1 MSPSLGIL
9 EGMKVKELFLPTE
22 ANDHTPHLLQRTAMV
37 GMLVM
42 ILLSFAVVN
51 FQTSLWQSSQ
61 WLVGTV
67 LPAVVVDL
75 TNAEREELAAPLL
88 SRSAKLDEAARLKA
102 EHMAKNQYFA
112 HHSPDGVSPWYW
124 FEQVAYRYAHAGE
137 NLAIHFKDSDAVVAA
152 WMDSPTHRANIANSN
167 YTEIGVGTAKGTY
180 EGHQTVFVVQLF
192 GTPAVPLVATPAPA
206 LEVETLVEETDE
218 AGPLAAAEV
227 ELEQVAGDQDNVTLP
242 PESVPTTPAS
252 VTEAVIVPAEPPVVA
267 TEPPAAVYLDH
278 YATSS
283 GLAPAA
289 PTALDDVP
297 QPVSS
302 IDSMATK
309 PNSVLQI
316 IYLSLG
322 ILMSTLLLVSIVLGF
337 YNARPLQVV
346 YGVGLLLFMSALFY
360 VHASLTAQVVVA
372 STDTEAGG
380 VVRPL

>member
-1 MSPSLGIL
+1 
-9 EGMKVKELFLPTE
+9 MKVKEFFLPTE

-37 GMLVM
+37 GMFVM
-42 ILLSFAVVN
+42 ILLSFAAVN
-51 FQTSLWQSSQ
+51 AQALFWQSSQ

-75 TNAEREELAAPLL
+75 TNAERVELSAPVL

-102 EHMAKNQYFA
+102 EHMAKNEYFA
-112 HHSPDGVSPWYW
+112 HHSPDGISPWYW

-137 NLAIHFKDSDAVVAA
+137 NLAIHFKDSDAVIAA

-167 YTEIGVGTAKGTY
+167 YTEIGVGTARGTY

-192 GTPAVPLVATPAPA
+192 GTPAIPLVATPAPEPVA
-206 LEVETLVEETDE
+206 EIETAAEIN
-218 AGPLAAAEV
+218 PLIATEV
-227 ELEQVAGDQDNVTLP
+227 ELEQVAGEQDNVTLP
-242 PESVPTTPAS
+242 TETKLVEPEPVAEVEVAPVTLAEASESV
-252 VTEAVIVPAEPPVVA
+252 E
-267 TEPPAAVYLDH
+267 VYDNEVQTSLYSGH

-283 GLAPAA
+283 GLTPA
-289 PTALDDVP
+289 VP
-297 QPVSS
+297 VAADGVSTPVSTLDT
-302 IDSMATK
+302 IATK

-322 ILMSTLLLVSIVLGF
+322 MLMSMLLLVSIVLGF

-360 VHASLTAQVVVA
+360 IHASLTATVVVA
-372 STDTEAGG
+372 STAEGDAGL
-380 VVRPL
+380 VRSL